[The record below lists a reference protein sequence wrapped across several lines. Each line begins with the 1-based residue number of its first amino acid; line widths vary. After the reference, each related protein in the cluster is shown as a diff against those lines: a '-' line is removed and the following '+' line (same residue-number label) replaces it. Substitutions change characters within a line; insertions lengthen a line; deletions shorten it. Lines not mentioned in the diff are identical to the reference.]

1 MDARKRFK
9 LAIAANDVWLSACN
23 ISGAQY
29 TRLGI
34 GFSRRSDGT
43 QTARLE
49 TIHGEPITGYML
61 PAQLLRCMD
70 SMRLLLDHLCDEY
83 MELEG
88 M

>member
-1 MDARKRFK
+1 MDARKRFE
-9 LAIAANDVWLSACN
+9 LASAANDVWLSAIS

-34 GFSRRSDGT
+34 GFSRRTDGT

-61 PAQLLRCMD
+61 PAQLLRCMEG
-70 SMRLLLDHLCDEY
+70 MKLLLNHLCDEY